1 MNLLTSH
8 PERWQR
14 GITVKDGN
22 GHTFCGELAVI
33 SNQAELTV
41 PQSDIILLCLPG
53 FAIQD
58 ELLKI
63 KPFLKEGQ
71 IIGSIV
77 SSTGFSLLPNNFFH
91 PG

>member
-1 MNLLTSH
+1 MNTSPLTICICGGGNLGHTVAGYVAAKKQFSVNLLTSH

-41 PQSDIILLCLPG
+41 PQSDIILLCLP
-53 FAIQD
+53 
-58 ELLKI
+58 L
-63 KPFLKEGQ
+63 
-71 IIGSIV
+71 
-77 SSTGFSLLPNNFFH
+77 SLIH
-91 PG
+91 I